1 MRKTITIG
9 ELGTIITGKTPPT
22 TNKNYYGDY
31 AVFIK
36 PTDIS
41 EQSKYT
47 YETEEMY
54 SKLAAE
60 KYKSSQIPQGAI
72 CVPCIGTIGTKMTMA
87 PCDCYTNQSI
97 NSIIC
102 NENYDNE
109 YVYYLI
115 KHFLPGLKAYNLGT
129 ASGREYVSKSNFE
142 KIELVAEQDKT
153 IQIKLG
159 KVLSRYDSLIENYQK
174 QIKLLEEAAQRLYKE
189 WFVDLR
195 FPGHENTKNVNGL
208 PDGWEKRTF
217 GSVIE
222 YEIGGG
228 WGADT
233 KTSNSIIPA
242 YVIRGTDM
250 SALDMGALKEL
261 PYRFHQESNYKAR
274 QLMHNDI
281 VFEVSGGSKNEGVA
295 KTFLVQQ
302 ELLDKLDNH
311 VICASFCK
319 LIRLKDSSTAYYI
332 YDTLKEWRASGITT
346 QYDKRSASS
355 IVNYRW
361 KDFLSQQE
369 IVIPNEIVLRDYIKK
384 SELIHSSI
392 TKKSSQIRLLT
403 EARDRLLP
411 KLMSGEIEVSGDGLK
426 GQQSVSPMATPWVRK

>member
-1 MRKTITIG
+1 MRKTINIG
-9 ELGTIITGKTPPT
+9 DLGTIITGKTPPT

-41 EQSKYT
+41 EHSKYT

-60 KYKSSQIPQGAI
+60 KYESSLIPKGAI

-115 KHFLPGLKAYNLGT
+115 KNFLPGLKAYNLGT

-142 KIELVAEQDKT
+142 KIELVAEQDKE
-153 IQIKLG
+153 IQKKIG
-159 KVLSRYDSLIENYQK
+159 VILSRYDSLIENYQK

-195 FPGHENTKNVNGL
+195 FPGHENTKIVDGV
-208 PDGWEKRTF
+208 PEGWEEKSIMEVFDFKYGKILPTKDFVEDGPIPVYGASKQIGRYTKANCFEPKVLIGSRGNAGFVHRT
-217 GSVIE
+217 IE
-222 YEIGGG
+222 DETYVTNNSFIVEPCAKYGYLKLPFIFESFKVLDFVAICT
-228 WGADT
+228 GAAQPQLT
-233 KTSNSIIPA
+233 LNSI
-242 YVIRGTDM
+242 
-250 SALDMGALKEL
+250 SSLK
-261 PYRFHQESNYKAR
+261 Y
-274 QLMHNDI
+274 I
-281 VFEVSGGSKNEGVA
+281 VPIK
-295 KTFLVQQ
+295 
-302 ELLDKLDNH
+302 D
-311 VICASFCK
+311 
-319 LIRLKDSSTAYYI
+319 LIVRYC
-332 YDTLKEWRASGITT
+332 GITT
-346 QYDKRSASS
+346 CYFSKIALAYKQ
-355 IVNYRW
+355 
-361 KDFLSQQE
+361 
-369 IVIPNEIVLRDYIKK
+369 
-384 SELIHSSI
+384 IH
-392 TKKSSQIRLLT
+392 LLT

-411 KLMSGEIEVSGDGLK
+411 RLMNGEFDV
-426 GQQSVSPMATPWVRK
+426 